1 MKHNKKRNTAFIYE
15 ALVKEFTKCVVEN
28 NSERKKKIILV
39 LKEFFS
45 KNTILHKELE
55 LYNILLETKN
65 INHKV
70 AEKLLHETKEAY
82 HELAKASVFSAQSQ
96 FIAAI
101 NKGLGQEVWSNFV
114 TNYKSMASVD
124 AIFNPKTSIKK
135 KVLFEQAIVDT
146 MSEKSET
153 APIDTLQPLDTLAYG
168 SFIKKFNNKYDS
180 LLQEQK
186 DLLTRYVTSFA
197 DDGFELRIYLNEE
210 LKRLKQSLDNSSES
224 PNPPMVTQKIEEVVN
239 YLEGFRKREF
249 TEKDLNKIL
258 KTQELVCELTAND

>member
-1 MKHNKKRNTAFIYE
+1 
-15 ALVKEFTKCVVEN
+15 
-28 NSERKKKIILV
+28 
-39 LKEFFS
+39 
-45 KNTILHKELE
+45 
-55 LYNILLETKN
+55 
-65 INHKV
+65 
-70 AEKLLHETKEAY
+70 
-82 HELAKASVFSAQSQ
+82 
-96 FIAAI
+96 
-101 NKGLGQEVWSNFV
+101 
-114 TNYKSMASVD
+114 MA
-124 AIFNPKTSIKK
+124 
-135 KVLFEQAIVDT
+135 
-146 MSEKSET
+146 
-153 APIDTLQPLDTLAYG
+153 

-224 PNPPMVTQKIEEVVN
+224 SNPPMVEQKIEEVVN

>member
-1 MKHNKKRNTAFIYE
+1 
-15 ALVKEFTKCVVEN
+15 
-28 NSERKKKIILV
+28 
-39 LKEFFS
+39 
-45 KNTILHKELE
+45 
-55 LYNILLETKN
+55 
-65 INHKV
+65 
-70 AEKLLHETKEAY
+70 
-82 HELAKASVFSAQSQ
+82 
-96 FIAAI
+96 
-101 NKGLGQEVWSNFV
+101 
-114 TNYKSMASVD
+114 MASVD

-146 MSEKSET
+146 MSEKPEA
-153 APIDTLQPLDTLAYG
+153 APIDTLRPLDTLAYG

-224 PNPPMVTQKIEEVVN
+224 SNPPMVEQKIEEVVN